1 MTLAAARLN
10 EEDMSISALVLDD
23 LSEAPGEFGRFLQL
37 VPPAAWDWKPADWG
51 GCPGETFSLREHI
64 CHLRDIETE
73 GYQLR
78 FRRTRDESIPDLEAL
93 DGYVLAEQRSYARQD
108 PFEALVAFRVVRAET
123 LALIRSFSAADLSRG
138 ATFAEY
144 GAVTLHGLVHFLSA
158 HDRQH
163 VACLHWLL
171 GKMPADSL

>member
-1 MTLAAARLN
+1 
-10 EEDMSISALVLDD
+10 MSISALVLDD
-23 LSEAPGEFGRFLQL
+23 LGQAPGEFARFLRL

-64 CHLRDIETE
+64 CHLRDIEID
-73 GYQLR
+73 GYQQRL
-78 FRRTRDESIPDLEAL
+78 RRTRDESVPDLETL
-93 DGYVLAEQRSYARQD
+93 DGYILAEQRGYARQD
-108 PFEALVAFRVVRAET
+108 PSAALAAFSAARAET
-123 LALIRSFSAADLSRG
+123 LAMIGGFSAADLARR

-171 GKMPADSL
+171 GKIPPDTL

>member
-1 MTLAAARLN
+1 M
-10 EEDMSISALVLDD
+10 
-23 LSEAPGEFGRFLQL
+23 
-37 VPPAAWDWKPADWG
+37 PPAAWDWKPADWAVA
-51 GCPGETFSLREHI
+51 PGETFSLREHI

-78 FRRTRDESIPDLEAL
+78 LQRTRDEFIPDLAAL
-93 DGYVLAEQRSYARQD
+93 DGYVLAEQRGYARQD
-108 PFEALVAFRVVRAET
+108 PSEALATFGAARAET
-123 LALIRSFSAADLSRG
+123 LALIREFSAADLSRG

-171 GKMPADSL
+171 GKMSTETL

>member
-1 MTLAAARLN
+1 
-10 EEDMSISALVLDD
+10 MSISALVLTG
-23 LSEAPGEFGRFLQL
+23 LREAPGEFGEFLRL

-73 GYQLR
+73 GYRLR
-78 FRRTRDESIPDLEAL
+78 LRRTRDESIPDLAAL
-93 DGYVLAEQRSYARQD
+93 DGYILAEQRDYASQD
-108 PFEALVAFRVVRAET
+108 PSEALAAFKAARAET
-123 LALIRSFSAADLSRG
+123 LAMIGGFSAADLTRG

-144 GAVTLHGLVHFLSA
+144 GAVTLNGLVHFLSA

-171 GKMPADSL
+171 GKMPADTL

>member
-1 MTLAAARLN
+1 
-10 EEDMSISALVLDD
+10 MSISALVLAG
-23 LSEAPGEFGRFLQL
+23 LREAPAEFGEFLQL
-37 VPPAAWDWKPADWG
+37 VPPVAWDWEPADWG

-78 FRRTRDESIPDLEAL
+78 LRRTRDESGPDLETL
-93 DGYVLAEQRSYARQD
+93 DGYILAEQRGYARQD
-108 PFEALVAFRVVRAET
+108 PSAALAAFGAARTET
-123 LALIRSFSAADLSRG
+123 LALIREFSAADLTRG

-171 GKMPADSL
+171 GRMSTDTP

>member
-1 MTLAAARLN
+1 
-10 EEDMSISALVLDD
+10 MSISALVLTG
-23 LSEAPGEFGRFLQL
+23 LREAPGEFESFLRL
-37 VPPAAWDWKPADWG
+37 VPSAAWDWKPADWG

-73 GYQLR
+73 GYRLR
-78 FRRTRDESIPDLEAL
+78 LQRTRDESVPNLTAL
-93 DGYVLAEQRSYARQD
+93 DGYDLAEQRGYGRQD
-108 PFEALVAFRVVRAET
+108 PFEALAAFRTARAET
-123 LALIRSFSAADLSRG
+123 LAMIEGFTAADLARE

-144 GAVTLHGLVHFLSA
+144 GAVTLRGLVHFLSA

-171 GKMPADSL
+171 GKLPTDTL